1 MLKAR
6 FLAANFYCP
15 RMKIQPQILQTEM
28 AITQF
33 HGLRDIL
40 TESWR
45 LLIYTPMFV
54 VNVYMGAEIMFF
66 QCQGYDRHHLE
77 LRRTQV
83 TRCLLFDH
91 SRHFKRKRLLSAS
104 LIVPSLCRQIA
115 LRVLCPFDFQD
126 VCSGLLLF
134 APKLHLESKLTSFL
148 LNLKTN
154 SPRCK
159 PDLLTFQTKL
169 LFLFQWP
176 QRAQSFREKRGVFVY
191 LHFIYISEFF
201 SRKL

>member
-1 MLKAR
+1 
-6 FLAANFYCP
+6 
-15 RMKIQPQILQTEM
+15 
-28 AITQF
+28 
-33 HGLRDIL
+33 
-40 TESWR
+40 
-45 LLIYTPMFV
+45 MFI

-77 LRRTQV
+77 QRRSQV

-104 LIVPSLCRQIA
+104 LIVPSQCTQVDKIA

-176 QRAQSFREKRGVFVY
+176 QRAQSFRQQRY
-191 LHFIYISEFF
+191 LFTCIISIYQSFLV
-201 SRKL
+201 R